1 MLDETV
7 MRQIAARSRR
17 RQLCGVLVGVASL
30 LTAAGA
36 AARAAHGGVVALEG
50 AARLGGFCG
59 RLAALKQGARDTV
72 RIVHWGDSHV
82 AAGWLPDGLRR
93 LWQRRFG
100 DGGPGLV
107 LVGEPWRSYK
117 HGGVRLSAQG
127 AWRAER
133 PWSRYGRGRLRPR
146 DAFFGVAGISVHA
159 REAARASL
167 ELTGEAIDRVALAYL
182 LQPGGGVLELWSE
195 GRRLGRWPTEAATK
209 LPAQATLALPR
220 PTRQLELR
228 TQGGEVR
235 LFGVDLTRAAG
246 GVVYD
251 GLGINGARADGLLQ
265 WDEVQLGAQLAQLAP
280 TLLVFAYGSNEL
292 DARNLTRE
300 GFAQSFAT
308 ALRRLLTLAG
318 GAARSACLVLG
329 ITDQARRGPDRRW
342 REPTLLPA
350 LIEEQRRTAAAAGC
364 AFWDQR
370 AAMGGP
376 GAVFDWAKAN
386 PPLAMRDY
394 LHLTL
399 PGYQRL
405 GEQLFAALL
414 EACAA
419 E

>member
-1 MLDETV
+1 

-17 RQLCGVLVGVASL
+17 GQLCGVLVAVAGL
-30 LTAAGA
+30 AMVVGG
-36 AARAAHGGVVALEG
+36 AARAAPEGGVALEG
-50 AARLGGFCG
+50 EARLGAFCA
-59 RLAALKQGARDTV
+59 RLAALTQGARDTV

-82 AAGWLPDGLRR
+82 AAAWLPDGLRR

-107 LVGEPWRSYK
+107 LVGGPWRSYK
-117 HGGVRLSAQG
+117 HGGVRLTAEG
-127 AWRAER
+127 PWRAER
-133 PWSRYGRGRLRPR
+133 QWSRYGRGRLRPR

-159 REAARASL
+159 PDTARAGL
-167 ELTGEAIDRVALAYL
+167 ELTGEAVERVTLAYL

-195 GRRLGRWPTEAATK
+195 GRRLGRWPTEAAAK
-209 LPAQATLALPR
+209 LPVEATLTLPR
-220 PTRQLELR
+220 PTRRLELR

-265 WDEVQLGAQLAQLAP
+265 WDEAQLGAQLAQLAP
-280 TLLVFAYGSNEL
+280 ALLIFAYGSNEL

-300 GFAQSFAT
+300 GFAQGFST
-308 ALRRLLTLAG
+308 ALARLRALAG
-318 GAARSACLVLG
+318 GAARGACLVLG
-329 ITDQARRGPDRRW
+329 VTDQARRGPDRRW
-342 REPTLLPA
+342 RQPELLPA
-350 LIEEQRRTAAAAGC
+350 LIEEQRRAAAAAGC

-376 GAVFDWAKAN
+376 GAVFRWADAK

-414 EACAA
+414 AGCAA